1 MEKEEL
7 LKLLR
12 AIEEGQADAEVP
24 LAGFTRACAF
34 MRDEPNTIKWSERA
48 ADHVNGKPWRL
59 ALRPESRRWAL
70 SGLTPLTLP
79 HVPSK

>member
-1 MEKEEL
+1 MEKEES

-34 MRDEPNTIKWSERA
+34 MCEEPNTIKWSERA
-48 ADHVNGKPWRL
+48 ADHREWQAL
-59 ALRPESRRWAL
+59 AIGVAPRVKKM
-70 SGLTPLTLP
+70 GT
-79 HVPSK
+79 